1 MALVLIVDDD
11 LLVRHRLQREFEDLE
26 VELLTADTVEAAVQV
41 VTQDHPDVVILD
53 VMLPDGSGLEA
64 FQRIH
69 EMDPRTPVIFI
80 TAGEE
85 SATAIEAM
93 RLGAY
98 DYLLKPLN
106 RRKLRE
112 LVCRAIEIRR
122 LMDTPVDW
130 ESAPGTVVSG
140 GDLLVGRSEAMQ
152 QVYKQVGRVAP
163 QDVTVLITGESGTGK
178 ELVARAIYQHSGRS
192 NSKFLAINCA
202 AIPESL
208 LESELF
214 GHEKGAFTGAE
225 ERRIGKFEQC
235 TGGTLF
241 LDEIGDMSPPTQSK
255 ILRVLQEQR
264 FERVG
269 GTETIQ
275 TDVRI
280 IAATHHDLQQLTRAG
295 RFRKDLLYRLNGFTI
310 HLPPLRERGE
320 DLPLLLNHFLTRF
333 SNQMGKDVQRTS
345 PETLRL
351 LNNYDWPGNIRE
363 LQSVLKNAILQSS
376 GPELLA
382 DFLPDLQRDSPAGGP
397 HGPSAPS
404 DSSQEFVR
412 QRLRN
417 GSTNLYQEAL
427 QQMERQLLTQV
438 LRHTGGNQ
446 LKAAE
451 ILGMTRGTLRKKIR
465 VLDIQIERVV
475 DEGGQDEPTAP
486 E

>member
-1 MALVLIVDDD
+1 
-11 LLVRHRLQREFEDLE
+11 
-26 VELLTADTVEAAVQV
+26 
-41 VTQDHPDVVILD
+41 
-53 VMLPDGSGLEA
+53 
-64 FQRIH
+64 
-69 EMDPRTPVIFI
+69 
-80 TAGEE
+80 
-85 SATAIEAM
+85 
-93 RLGAY
+93 
-98 DYLLKPLN
+98 
-106 RRKLRE
+106 
-112 LVCRAIEIRR
+112 
-122 LMDTPVDW
+122 MDTPVDW
-130 ESAPGTVVSG
+130 DSAPGTTVSG

-163 QDVTVLITGESGTGK
+163 QNVTVLITGESGTGK

-225 ERRIGKFEQC
+225 QRRIGKFEQC

-241 LDEIGDMSPPTQSK
+241 LDEIGDMSPSTQSK

-280 IAATHHDLQQLTRAG
+280 IAATHHDLQQLTRTG
-295 RFRKDLLYRLNGFTI
+295 RFRTDLFYRLNGFTI

-320 DLPLLLNHFLTRF
+320 DLPLLLNHFLNRF
-333 SNQMGKDVQRTS
+333 SNQMGKDVQRIP
-345 PETLRL
+345 PETLEL
-351 LNNYDWPGNIRE
+351 LNHYDWPGNIRE
-363 LQSVLKNAILQSS
+363 LQSVLKNAILQST

-382 DFLPDLQRDSPAGGP
+382 DFLSGFQQDSPAAGP
-397 HGPSAPS
+397 DTPSSPS
-404 DSSQEFVR
+404 GSSQEFVR

-417 GSTNLYQEAL
+417 GSTNLYKEAL
-427 QQMERQLLTQV
+427 RQMERQLLTQV

-465 VLDIQIERVV
+465 LLDIQIERVV
-475 DEGGQDEPTAP
+475 DEGGQAEPTAP